1 LNPQQ
6 ECLQKFKNEKM
17 KKKILLS
24 LNILALPILLAI
36 YFLDRILIL
45 PLVWIEG
52 LSLQEWA
59 GNTKK
64 MEFSAYRVVAAL
76 VVYLFIKLI
85 VWIF

>member
-1 LNPQQ
+1 
-6 ECLQKFKNEKM
+6 M